1 MFQVPDPYTAFN
13 NYQILR
19 MSRAMYD
26 YKKDLMKELS
36 GIHIDSDFIYETFW
50 ICLSCIISKV
60 RNYYS
65 DGWEGE
71 FVFLRDQ
78 RMDEYFQLVMEHS
91 SLTGLKENDNPYF
104 KDAMNAIDGSISY
117 QDNMYDCGFR
127 YNKKTYRA
135 CRIVLGLYGEFSYYY
150 EIIEGMIGLMEFFEE
165 NIKKLR
171 YDTENMKRLEAAA

>member
-1 MFQVPDPYTAFN
+1 MAFN

-65 DGWEGE
+65 DGWEGK

-78 RMDEYFQLVMEHS
+78 RMDEYFQLVIEYS